1 MLPYMVNKDVYNKW
15 ELCGAFCSTPITWIR
30 QRHWS
35 VCSVGYLVLMH
46 RTASSTLQL
55 SRLSISTHLPV
66 TIARHVRLRGPLCK
80 RCRLILIRFTPFN
93 CLMKDKPRLRRR
105 RRHQSGEQRRVVA
118 AASGS
123 LRATDSR

>member
-46 RTASSTLQL
+46 RTPDS
-55 SRLSISTHLPV
+55 
-66 TIARHVRLRGPLCK
+66 
-80 RCRLILIRFTPFN
+80 
-93 CLMKDKPRLRRR
+93 
-105 RRHQSGEQRRVVA
+105 VVDA
-118 AASGS
+118 AAVASFYFHAFAGHHRTT
-123 LRATDSR
+123 RATAWPAVQTLPSDINPLHAF